1 MQELLGKIGRFC
13 ESHVEKLVLVV
24 VCLVCAYLFFTRV
37 IFSPYV
43 VEYDG
48 KTFSPGQIDK
58 YIEAKAQDLQNPSV
72 ANSGGG
78 QERAY
83 TSKVTGPIDPNH
95 PIVADVFLGRP
106 KPQSFTELL
115 NSPLAFM
122 ASNVVPDL
130 VEPQRDRERPRYRL
144 PRVGPVTDVGINHIR
159 AAAWMPLAELTPET
173 TYDSVEVEPND
184 IDLVTV
190 EAKFD
195 TAELYRQFRAYFNG
209 TEVERQAWRDPCLAE
224 PTFAAVQL
232 QRQRRLDDG
241 RWSDWSEVPR
251 SRVEANR
258 ELFSVIERVEDL
270 PPGGLKIRLMH
281 FDNDV
286 ITMSLLQPESY
297 QIASAEE
304 EWFPPSFY
312 DKFKDLQRKVEAEE
326 RKKEREE
333 AQRSRPDTTGRRRD
347 TTRSGT
353 TGGTTGGQRGRRR
366 DTAGGMGMGGAA
378 YGGGQDMTRTRGGR
392 GRSRP
397 GQMMDPTMPGGATQR
412 RGRTRRSPMDQGYGD
427 MGAAYGG
434 MMPDAG
440 MRLAPSTDEAYFEF
454 SQAMINYTTDLSKE
468 KEPVLFWALDDTAEP
483 GGTYRYR
490 IRLGVFNPVAG
501 TDKLDDRDMDKKDQ
515 VILWSDFSTITDAV
529 AIPKRLY
536 FFAKDVQEKTK
547 TATVEVARFALGYWR
562 TEDFRVQPG
571 EVIGEEKEPEPEEER
586 DRRSAR
592 LAGGRITGAPMGR
605 DMMMQPGYGAYGP
618 GAGMYGPGAGMYQTP
633 TPQDETMPDIID
645 YRTHTVLVDLVTVND
660 WGPNLQPRMYH
671 DMLYTADGVNIEH
684 MPVNT
689 RNWPRN
695 LLEAY
700 QDIAAK
706 KRRDPE
712 PFRDFSKGGMRGRR
726 GPGGGGMDPMN
737 PYGGEMMYDMP
748 GGAYPGYR

>member
-1 MQELLGKIGRFC
+1 MQELLRKIGRFC

-58 YIEAKAQDLQNPSV
+58 HIEAKAEDLRNPST
-72 ANSGGG
+72 AGTTREQG
-78 QERAY
+78 EAY
-83 TSKVTGPIDPNH
+83 TSKVTGPIHPNDPV
-95 PIVADVFLGRP
+95 VADVFLGRP
-106 KPQSFTELL
+106 KPRSFRELL
-115 NSPLAFM
+115 ESPLAFM
-122 ASNVVPDL
+122 APD
-130 VEPQRDRERPRYRL
+130 VDVASATPKRDRERPRYRL
-144 PRVGPVTDVGINHIR
+144 PRIGAVTDVGISYIR
-159 AAAWMPLAELTPET
+159 AAAWVPLDDVTAET
-173 TYDSVEVEPND
+173 TYDDVEIEPND

-195 TAELYRQFRAYFNG
+195 TAELYRQFSAYFAG
-209 TEVERQAWRDPCLAE
+209 TEVEKEAWRDPCLAE

-232 QRQRRLDDG
+232 QRQRLLDDG

-270 PPGGLKIRLMH
+270 PPGGLNIRLMN
-281 FDNDV
+281 FESDV
-286 ITMSLLQPESY
+286 ITMALLQPESY

-312 DKFKDLQRKVEAEE
+312 GRFKELQRKVEAEE

-333 AQRSRPDTTGRRRD
+333 AQRDRPDTSGRRRD
-347 TTRSGT
+347 TAR
-353 TGGTTGGQRGRRR
+353 GGTTDRSSGQRGRRR
-366 DTAGGMGMGGAA
+366 DTTAGAGGGM
-378 YGGGQDMTRTRGGR
+378 YGGGQDTMRSRGR
-392 GRSRP
+392 GRTRP
-397 GQMMDPTMPGGATQR
+397 GQMMDPSMPGAGAQR
-412 RGRTRRSPMDQGYGD
+412 RGRSRRGTADAGYGD
-427 MGAAYGG
+427 MGALYGG
-434 MMPDAG
+434 MTPDAG

-454 SQAMINYTTDLSKE
+454 TEALLTYGMDLSKE
-468 KEPVLFWALDDTAEP
+468 KEPVLFWALDDTAES
-483 GGTYRYR
+483 GQTYRYR

-501 TDKLDDRDMDKKDQ
+501 TDKLDERDMDKKDQ
-515 VILWSDFSTITDAV
+515 VILWSDFSKITDAV

-536 FFAKDVQEKTK
+536 FFAKDVQENEKTR

-571 EVIGEEKEPEPEEER
+571 EVIGEEKEPEPEEDR

-592 LAGGRITGAPMGR
+592 LTGGRITGRPMGR
-605 DMMMQPGYGAYGP
+605 EAMMQPGYGGYG
-618 GAGMYGPGAGMYQTP
+618 GYGPGAGMYQTP
-633 TPQDETMPDIID
+633 TPEDETTPDIID
-645 YRTHTVLVDLVTVND
+645 YRTNAVLVDLVAVND

-671 DMLYTADGVNIEH
+671 DMLFTADGVNIEH
-684 MPVNT
+684 MPVST
-689 RNWPRN
+689 RNWPKN

-700 QDIAAK
+700 QNIAAK

-712 PFRDFSKGGMRGRR
+712 PFRDFRKGGNRGR
-726 GPGGGGMDPMN
+726 GGLGGGMDGMS

-748 GGAYPGYR
+748 GGAYPMNR